1 MSPGVPVFVAMTVTE
16 TSVVPSSAPM
26 ATAAEP
32 VEHWPAMFVRAYSS
46 RDPSWATARLN
57 YEASLLYEAGYQVTA
72 QTWGGGGAN
81 IGDFALLG
89 VFAALKEDTSALMV
103 TFSRSVR

>member
-1 MSPGVPVFVAMTVTE
+1 MT
-16 TSVVPSSAPM
+16 PDQRRA
-26 ATAAEP
+26 AIAAEP
-32 VEHWPAMFVRAYSS
+32 AEHWPTMFVRAYSS
-46 RDPSWATARLN
+46 RDPNWATARLN
-57 YEASLLYEAGYQVTA
+57 YEASLLYEAGYHVTA

-103 TFSRSVR
+103 TFSRVRG